1 MRGGNAAAMFDSPR
15 PRRRHF
21 APLALIAVLAVTA
34 VTAGWSNAVRATSHV
49 SASSFEAMSRV
60 AGAVDIA
67 GVTAASRA
75 PERDAAWDAAAAAR
89 AAVVPDQVLNHRRAF
104 SYVEVVPDPPKPE
117 PKPVKVKAPKP
128 QEPAPKE
135 KSKPTYQG
143 TNHFWIPSLGMSYG
157 VRWYACGR
165 TSVPG
170 NHIYRWGCA
179 GHNNVYLLGHA
190 WGVMKPLHDLY
201 VRGGLR
207 KGMVAIYAD
216 ANGRVRK
223 YRVTEWRVVRPTETA
238 WQTAAQPV
246 PSMTLQTCVGKN
258 SAWRLNVRLVSF
270 R

>member
-1 MRGGNAAAMFDSPR
+1 MFPSTR
-15 PRRRHF
+15 PRRRQL

-34 VTAGWSNAVRATSHV
+34 GWSNAARATSHM
-49 SASSFEAMSRV
+49 SASSFDAMARV

-75 PERDAAWDAAAAAR
+75 PERDAGWEAAAAAH
-89 AAVVPDQVLNHRRAF
+89 AAVRSGQVLNHRRAF
-104 SYVEVVPDPPKPE
+104 SYVEVVPEPE
-117 PKPVKVKAPKP
+117 PAAPKPVKVKAPKP
-128 QEPAPKE
+128 PAPAPKE

-143 TNHFWIPSLGMSYG
+143 TNHFWVPSLGMSYG

-165 TSVPG
+165 TTVPG

-179 GHNNVYLLGHA
+179 GRNNVYLLGHA

-207 KGMVAIYAD
+207 RGMVAIYAD

-223 YRVTEWRVVRPTETA
+223 YKVTEWRVVRPTETA

-246 PSMTLQTCVGKN
+246 PSMTLQTCIGKN
-258 SAWRLNVRLVSF
+258 SEWRLNVRLVVV

>member
-1 MRGGNAAAMFDSPR
+1 MRAGNAAAMFASTR
-15 PRRRHF
+15 LRRRHF
-21 APLALIAVLAVTA
+21 ASIALIAVLAVTA
-34 VTAGWSNAVRATSHV
+34 GWSNTARTSSHM

-60 AGAVDIA
+60 AGAVDTIA
-67 GVTAASRA
+67 AATAASRA
-75 PERDAAWDAAAAAR
+75 PERDAAWDAAAAAH
-89 AAVVPDQVLNHRRAF
+89 AAVVPDRVLNHRHAI
-104 SYVEVVPDPPKPE
+104 SEIEVVAPPPPPPPKP
-117 PKPVKVKAPKP
+117 VVKAPKP
-128 QEPAPKE
+128 PAPAPAPKQ

-179 GHNNVYLLGHA
+179 GRNNVYLLGHA

-216 ANGRVRK
+216 ASGRVRK
-223 YRVTEWRVVRPTETA
+223 YRVTEWRVVRPTEIA
-238 WQTAAQPV
+238 WQIAAQPV
-246 PSMTLQTCVGKN
+246 PSMTLQTCIGKY
-258 SAWRLNVRLVSF
+258 SQYRLNVRLVSF
-270 R
+270 K

>member
-1 MRGGNAAAMFDSPR
+1 MRRGNAAAMFASTG

-34 VTAGWSNAVRATSHV
+34 GWSNAARATSQM
-49 SASSFEAMSRV
+49 SASSFEGMSRV
-60 AGAVDIA
+60 AGLVDVA

-89 AAVVPDQVLNHRRAF
+89 AALVPDQVLNHRRAF
-104 SYVEVVPDPPKPE
+104 SYVEVVPEPA

-128 QEPAPKE
+128 PEPAPRE
-135 KSKPTYQG
+135 KSKPIYQG

-207 KGMVAIYAD
+207 RGMVAIYAD

-223 YRVTEWRVVRPTETA
+223 YKVTEWRVVRPTETA

-246 PSMTLQTCVGKN
+246 PSMTLQTCIGKY
-258 SAWRLNVRLVSF
+258 SEWRLNVRLVVV